1 MALIAR
7 CFIAFLLV
15 SVSLENHAQFLTPPG
30 TVERMGLGPN
40 GEPPD
45 AFTAQPHLSSA
56 LALDPVLPGRLKRIM
71 TPDGALPDAF
81 TAQPHFSK
89 DGRYLAFSSKAR
101 NLLPGIPSGVSNAQ
115 LYRQWYLLDRQTNVL
130 ERISVNNLGE
140 PQAGPNPNNSNV
152 TGTSGLDISPDGRY
166 VAFAS
171 PATNLDG
178 VPPLGGSIFLRDR
191 LTQTTRRVSPLEG
204 VGIRP
209 QFSTD
214 GILLWFQC
222 SNTTVC
228 SVQLSTNSLTAT
240 ELAPGYQ
247 LRTRISQDGRF
258 AVCTRDASDVSSG
271 ARYIARCDI
280 ARQSALNI
288 AFSPS
293 FDASLS
299 ANGSIMI
306 FSLSG
311 LADGSDP
318 NFPPGYNVYVWREA
332 TGAIELISRGPF
344 SDSAFDFNAPSV
356 DISDDGTR
364 VAFVS
369 ENPNL
374 GALAFDYA
382 FARNVVYVRDIGVGA
397 SSINRITALLEI
409 ERPGIPLGPGIASCE
424 RVPITSPSFIF
435 TNVTAGPNC
444 PELSGDGRSIAF
456 SSHDARWLPG
466 DNTFQQDC
474 PGQNELCPKMLD
486 VYYKPVAEPF
496 VVTTVPTFNWR
507 IIAVLAG
514 LMLLIGIRFRR

>member
-1 MALIAR
+1 MR
-7 CFIAFLLV
+7 SFKVCQV
-15 SVSLENHAQFLTPPG
+15 NYKNSQRLEFELPPPYY
-30 TVERMGLGPN
+30 RLGAP
-40 GEPPD
+40 
-45 AFTAQPHLSSA
+45 
-56 LALDPVLPGRLKRIM
+56 
-71 TPDGALPDAF
+71 
-81 TAQPHFSK
+81 FSK
-89 DGRYLAFSSKAR
+89 
-101 NLLPGIPSGVSNAQ
+101 N
-115 LYRQWYLLDRQTNVL
+115 
-130 ERISVNNLGE
+130 
-140 PQAGPNPNNSNV
+140 
-152 TGTSGLDISPDGRY
+152 
-166 VAFAS
+166 
-171 PATNLDG
+171 
-178 VPPLGGSIFLRDR
+178 
-191 LTQTTRRVSPLEG
+191 
-204 VGIRP
+204 
-209 QFSTD
+209 
-214 GILLWFQC
+214 
-222 SNTTVC
+222 
-228 SVQLSTNSLTAT
+228 
-240 ELAPGYQ
+240 
-247 LRTRISQDGRF
+247 GRF
-258 AVCTRDASDVSSG
+258 DICAADGKDLGLNPSAVYV
-271 ARYIARCDI
+271 ARCDLQTGSVRI
-280 ARQSALNI
+280 VHSVPSSAV
-288 AFSPS
+288 AD
-293 FDASLS
+293 FDIS
-299 ANGSIMI
+299 ADGAIVI
-306 FSLSG
+306 FSSL
-311 LADGSDP
+311 GSPGNTDP

-382 FARNVVYVRDIGVGA
+382 FARNVVYVRDIGLGA

-496 VVTTVPTFNWR
+496 VVTTVPAFNWR

-514 LMLLIGIRFRR
+514 LMLLIGIRFRRGF